1 MADRPIVL
9 VLDDD
14 EGVRTSMA
22 DLLRAYGYGAVT
34 ASTVNEA
41 HTLLENTSIKALILD
56 VGLKDGS
63 TGLDVLRTI
72 RERPEFDK
80 APVLILTGGIL
91 SPSEETL
98 ITRSRAF
105 LFYKPE
111 GFDTLVRFLD
121 DLTGRDLPH

>member
-1 MADRPIVL
+1 MADSPIVL

-14 EGVRTSMA
+14 EGVRTTMA

-34 ASTVNEA
+34 ASTIDEA
-41 HTLLENTSIKALILD
+41 HALLGTTSVAALILD

-63 TGLDVLRTI
+63 TGLDLLRTI
-72 RERPEFDK
+72 RERREFDK
-80 APVLILTGGIL
+80 APVLMLTGGIL